1 MIQKLRGRR
10 FYLFILF
17 VAILELSMMGLH
29 SLEGKKATHSNQTH
43 VLAEEVKKPS
53 LIVEHQ
59 VKGNDL
65 ELKLVVQGFQFSLEN
80 MGKENKVG
88 EGHVHLYVDGKKIA
102 KIFGPQFTLAD
113 VAPGKHKIEVELAH
127 NNHESYGVKQTF
139 EIVVN

>member
-53 LIVEHQ
+53 LVVEHQ

-65 ELKLVVQGFQFSLEN
+65 ELKMIVQDFRFSLEN
-80 MGKENKVG
+80 MGKENKDG

-113 VAPGKHKIEVELAH
+113 VAPGKHKIEEELDH